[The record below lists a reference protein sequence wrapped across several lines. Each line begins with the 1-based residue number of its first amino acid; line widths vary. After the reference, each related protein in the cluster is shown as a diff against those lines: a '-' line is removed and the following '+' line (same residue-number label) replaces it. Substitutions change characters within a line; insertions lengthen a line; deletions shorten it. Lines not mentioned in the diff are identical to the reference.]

1 MSIDQGIEIRGCRGR
16 ITVHRWSATAPQFV
30 ALLAHGYGEHA
41 GRYAHIAERL
51 VAEGAAVY
59 APDFE
64 GHGLSGCDRA
74 RIQTIDALAHELP
87 SLYQYILHRANRAH

>member
-59 APDFE
+59 APDFA
-64 GHGLSGCDRA
+64 GHGLSGGDRA
-74 RIQTIDALAHELP
+74 RIQTIDDLADEP
-87 SLYQYILHRANRAH
+87 ASVCEDSSHRTSTAM